1 MTGIG
6 KTMSAV
12 ITPDPEVMAVY
23 RKRYTQLW
31 DAADVVR
38 PQPPNGAASPA
49 RAVAHAVI
57 QYSGP
62 GVAGASTR

>member
-49 RAVAHAVI
+49 AP
-57 QYSGP
+57 SP
-62 GVAGASTR
+62 TP